1 MGGAVG
7 SLPTGEVTQMHNN
20 ALQATGRQRRALQ
33 SHRWPAPERGRWA
46 TQSGGLMSKVRS
58 LLFVLLSAT
67 SFSAASS
74 TMCPDGQFHAD
85 GQCKLCPDGSWTTA
99 PRCALAP
106 DGNYVPDY
114 GGGTRLAPDG
124 RYIPNTGSMIL
135 CPDGNYYPGRSC
147 RLLPDGRYVGA
158 Q

>member
-1 MGGAVG
+1 MSNLAVEAR
-7 SLPTGEVTQMHNN
+7 L
-20 ALQATGRQRRALQ
+20 RRWDAPPASRLRAP
-33 SHRWPAPERGRWA
+33 HLLRWS
-46 TQSGGLMSKVRS
+46 TQSGGLMNKVRS